1 MQEELEALLNQRWI
15 TKKKNKKLYY
25 QIRDQLG
32 EIRKFATE
40 KLGCPILENSLLV
53 KMDKI
58 PVQPQSF
65 MGIREFGSREE
76 YAFFCVLLMFLE
88 DKDSG
93 EQFILSQ
100 LTEYV
105 KTQMPGASPDW
116 TSYTQRRRL
125 IRVLRYAQ
133 QQEMLGV
140 TDGSDEVFM
149 NGGEGEV
156 LYENTGISRYFMRNF
171 TVDIMHYTRP
181 EQFFQSQWQDMEE
194 DRGIARR
201 HRVYNRLFF
210 SPGVYKNEGAPEDF
224 EYLKNYGRRME
235 VELEEKLGCHLDI
248 HKGSAYLVEGEDS
261 RLGETLPGNTVASD
275 CLLVIGRLVREK
287 VEQGSWQPRE
297 DETILVDQLAFEG
310 LLREARENCLPS
322 LTKNYR
328 NLTEGEWFRAIEEN
342 MEAWTMLQKIPEQR
356 QVLLMPLLGKVEGHY
371 PEAGETQEQTTGR
384 KRRRRRKA

>member
-116 TSYTQRRRL
+116 TSYT
-125 IRVLRYAQ
+125 
-133 QQEMLGV
+133 
-140 TDGSDEVFM
+140 
-149 NGGEGEV
+149 
-156 LYENTGISRYFMRNF
+156 
-171 TVDIMHYTRP
+171 
-181 EQFFQSQWQDMEE
+181 
-194 DRGIARR
+194 
-201 HRVYNRLFF
+201 
-210 SPGVYKNEGAPEDF
+210 
-224 EYLKNYGRRME
+224 
-235 VELEEKLGCHLDI
+235 HL
-248 HKGSAYLVEGEDS
+248 
-261 RLGETLPGNTVASD
+261 
-275 CLLVIGRLVREK
+275 
-287 VEQGSWQPRE
+287 
-297 DETILVDQLAFEG
+297 
-310 LLREARENCLPS
+310 
-322 LTKNYR
+322 
-328 NLTEGEWFRAIEEN
+328 
-342 MEAWTMLQKIPEQR
+342 
-356 QVLLMPLLGKVEGHY
+356 
-371 PEAGETQEQTTGR
+371 
-384 KRRRRRKA
+384 